1 MAPLAKNGGPQK
13 KAWTTVAIAALL
25 VMGFL
30 AAVAFGGT
38 SGGATSSGS
47 TETAFSS
54 GPASTISTLSLLSL
68 NPTIESDQA
77 DYNPGATV
85 HLTGHNWDPG
95 EAVHIFVND
104 DIGQTWSY
112 SNDVTADANGDFVL
126 SFVLPTAF
134 VATYSV
140 TATGAISGTARTSFT
155 DGNVKFDV
163 APTGNTATFVE
174 HIFPNS
180 TNCTGTEQTNG
191 GFPK

>member
-54 GPASTISTLSLLSL
+54 GPANTISTLSLLSL
-68 NPTIESDQA
+68 NPTIESDQP

-85 HLTGHNWDPG
+85 HLAGHNWAPA
-95 EAVHIFVND
+95 EAVHISVND
-104 DIGQTWSY
+104 DKGQSWSY
-112 SNDVTADANGDFVL
+112 SDDVTADLNGDFAL
-126 SFVLPTAF
+126 SFVLPTSF
-134 VATYSV
+134 VATYLV
-140 TATGAISGTARTSFT
+140 TATGAISGTATTRFT
-155 DGNVKFDV
+155 DGNVKWTT
-163 APTGNTATFVE
+163 PPNNTPGN
-174 HIFPNS
+174 
-180 TNCTGTEQTNG
+180 
-191 GFPK
+191 

>member
-54 GPASTISTLSLLSL
+54 GPSDTISTLSLLSL

-85 HLTGHNWDPG
+85 QLTGHSWDPG
-95 EAVHIFVND
+95 EAVHVFVND
-104 DIGQTWSY
+104 DVGQTWSY
-112 SNDVTADANGDFVL
+112 STDLTADSNGDFTT
-126 SFVLPTAF
+126 SFALPTFFASRREC
-134 VATYSV
+134 A
-140 TATGAISGTARTSFT
+140 APRARRWHWWRR
-155 DGNVKFDV
+155 
-163 APTGNTATFVE
+163 PTRGSA
-174 HIFPNS
+174 
-180 TNCTGTEQTNG
+180 G
-191 GFPK
+191 